1 MTRSAMSISISIS
14 GNPNDTGRPHKSR
27 LFTIPG
33 TAGNI
38 LLEQSFRGRPHC
50 PGPMAPLRKEE
61 GSADLLGCLP
71 GGRFLAVEVKAPG
84 GRLSP
89 EQQQFLAEVRGLG
102 GLAVVAR
109 DWKEIDQAL
118 REAGYISDGPLF
130 ERREH

>member
-1 MTRSAMSISISIS
+1 M
-14 GNPNDTGRPHKSR
+14 
-27 LFTIPG
+27 
-33 TAGNI
+33 
-38 LLEQSFRGRPHC
+38 
-50 PGPMAPLRKEE
+50 
-61 GSADLLGCLP
+61 
-71 GGRFLAVEVKAPG
+71 EVKAPG